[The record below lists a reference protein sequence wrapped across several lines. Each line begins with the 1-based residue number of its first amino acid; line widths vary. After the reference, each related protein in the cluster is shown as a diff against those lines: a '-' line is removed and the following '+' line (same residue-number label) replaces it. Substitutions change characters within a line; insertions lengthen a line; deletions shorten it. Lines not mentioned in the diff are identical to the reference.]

1 MDTGEKKEK
10 EEEGGPEKV
19 QRREE
24 PLSVAMQ
31 GAPAWALALF
41 KELASMNTTLTG
53 HQQEQQQ
60 NLQTMTAALGR
71 LEDKNKMLEERVEK
85 IQEDK

>member
-1 MDTGEKKEK
+1 MDTGEKGEK
-10 EEEGGPEKV
+10 EEGEGGPEKM

-41 KELASMNTTLTG
+41 KELANMNTTLCLLYTSD
-53 HQQEQQQ
+53 
-60 NLQTMTAALGR
+60 AA
-71 LEDKNKMLEERVEK
+71 DDM
-85 IQEDK
+85 